1 MRRAGW
7 SFILAVLMT
16 LWVAEAGAFPI
27 DPQTL
32 LTLTGGSELI
42 VSARVERITLIKRE
56 DGFNTGIARLNILS
70 VVKGQEGILSVDVYY
85 EPDMV
90 CPGPPH
96 YEEGATVLAFLTR
109 GKRTPDYVTVG
120 LSYGAKSL
128 NNRAIEVYTARIREL
143 IEIERQTDP
152 NTRQE
157 QLVEWLVRCAEE
169 PITRWE
175 GAYDLLDS
183 HEMKKMIEMEKEEKK
198 AQGDQEVAVDAG
210 EEWKNDVLD
219 LTALLTKE
227 QKGRLTAAL
236 YRASSLSSREMDL
249 IGLVEIWGDDN
260 LVPFMWSYLKASKT
274 DSHWETSR
282 LMFKLATLLKNQEA
296 SELSEKFEK
305 VIYSN
310 SKEEAEREQEK
321 KAILQQFIE
330 SIERSGAPRT
340 VKIKNEPEKPD
351 SPPLQRSAKGGTGL
365 RATLLAFAVL
375 LVVVAAFR
383 WR

>member
-1 MRRAGW
+1 MRIATL
-7 SFILAVLMT
+7 SFVLAVLMT

-42 VSARVERITLIKRE
+42 VSARVENVTLIKGE
-56 DGFNTGIARLNILS
+56 DGYNTGIARLNILS
-70 VVKGQEGILSVDVYY
+70 VVKGQEGILSIDVYY
-85 EPDMV
+85 KPDVV

-96 YEEGATVLAFLTR
+96 YEEGATVLAFL
-109 GKRTPDYVTVG
+109 KRSQREPGYVTVG

-128 NNRAIEVYTARIREL
+128 NNREIEVYSARIREL
-143 IEIERQTDP
+143 IGMEKQTDP
-152 NTRQE
+152 NMRQE

-175 GAYDLLDS
+175 GAYALLNS
-183 HEMKKMIEMEKEEKK
+183 REMKKMIEMEKEGKK
-198 AQGDQEVAVDAG
+198 AQGDQEVAVDEG
-210 EEWKNDVLD
+210 EEWKNDIVD
-219 LTALLTKE
+219 LTTLLTKE

-249 IGLVEIWGDDN
+249 IELVEIWGDDN
-260 LVPFMWSYLKASKT
+260 LVPFMWSYLKASRT

-282 LMFKLATLLKNQEA
+282 LMFKLATYLKNQEA

-321 KAILQQFIE
+321 NAILQQFIE
-330 SIERSGAPRT
+330 SIERSGPHGT
-340 VKIKNEPEKPD
+340 VEINNEPEKPD
-351 SPPLQRSAKGGTGL
+351 VDLHLCLSG
-365 RATLLAFAVL
+365 ATV
-375 LVVVAAFR
+375 
-383 WR
+383 